1 MLLYEITVART
12 FRLIMTTK
20 GSFSVKLGNKLRSI
34 RSEKNITIEDL
45 AIQSDMT
52 YSQVSRIE
60 LGKINTTVYTLYR
73 LANTLMVHPKEILP
87 EDLH

>member
-1 MLLYEITVART
+1 MLLPKITDARI
-12 FRLIMTTK
+12 FKLIMTTK

-73 LANTLMVHPKEILP
+73 LANSLMIHPKEILP

>member
-1 MLLYEITVART
+1 M
-12 FRLIMTTK
+12 MNTK

-34 RSEKNITIEDL
+34 RSEKNITIEEL

>member
-1 MLLYEITVART
+1 M
-12 FRLIMTTK
+12 MNTK
-20 GSFSVKLGNKLRSI
+20 VSFSVKLGNKLRSI
-34 RSEKNITIEDL
+34 RSEKNITIEEL
-45 AIQSDMT
+45 ANQSDMT

-60 LGKINTTVYTLYR
+60 LGKINTTVYTLYK